1 MGKRS
6 ANPTFRVHFD
16 DGTKID
22 IRGVDS
28 RDVPKAAKAQHDG
41 IIRKI
46 KVVKDDQ
53 TQSAAS

>member
-1 MGKRS
+1 MSKRS

-16 DGTKID
+16 DGTKVD

-46 KVVKDDQ
+46 KVVKEEN
-53 TQSAAS
+53 ANV

>member
-1 MGKRS
+1 MGKRI
-6 ANPTFRVHFD
+6 ANPTYRVHFD

-22 IRGVDS
+22 IHGVDS

-46 KVVKDDQ
+46 KVVKDGQ

>member
-16 DGTKID
+16 DGTKLKIS
-22 IRGVDS
+22 GVDG
-28 RDVPKAAKAQHDG
+28 RDVPKVAKAQHDG

-53 TQSAAS
+53 TQRAAK

>member
-1 MGKRS
+1 MGKHS

-28 RDVPKAAKAQHDG
+28 RDVPKAAKAQYDG
-41 IIRKI
+41 IIQKI
-46 KVVKDDQ
+46 KVVKEEQ
-53 TQSAAS
+53 ANV

>member
-16 DGTKID
+16 DGTKLD
-22 IRGVDS
+22 ISGVDS
-28 RDVPKAAKAQHDG
+28 RDVPKVAKAQHDG

-46 KVVKDDQ
+46 KVVKDQ
-53 TQSAAS
+53 ANG

>member
-22 IRGVDS
+22 ITGVDS

-46 KVVKDDQ
+46 KVVKDDGP
-53 TQSAAS
+53 TQSAA

>member
-6 ANPTFRVHFD
+6 ENPTFRVHFD

-22 IRGVDS
+22 IRAVDS

-41 IIRKI
+41 IIHKI
-46 KVVKDDQ
+46 KVVKEVQ
-53 TQSAAS
+53 ANG

>member
-1 MGKRS
+1 MDKRS

-22 IRGVDS
+22 IRGIDS
-28 RDVPKAAKAQHDG
+28 RDVPKAAKAQHNG

-53 TQSAAS
+53 TQNAAS